1 MTIKSNGW
9 NRRVSL
15 GLKALLL
22 PGATKFERLFDSA
35 QTERNR
41 CTTSPKTK
49 RLLCLLLQEPN
60 NLRPMRPAKNRTDA
74 TQERRSLQS
83 SGADARQVQ
92 KRNASSACCRSG
104 SCQGCG
110 RQKTG
115 QMPLKNTAACDRAE
129 QMHDPDPKI
138 KRFCYLLPQE
148 PNIL

>member
-83 SGADARQVQ
+83 SGTDARKIQ
-92 KRNASSACCRSG
+92 KRNASSACCPKSLLEIISDR
-104 SCQGCG
+104 CG

-115 QMPLKNTAACDRAE
+115 QTDAT
-129 QMHDPDPKI
+129 
-138 KRFCYLLPQE
+138 QE
-148 PNIL
+148 CRSLRSSGTNE

>member
-74 TQERRSLQS
+74 TQERR
-83 SGADARQVQ
+83 GGGEMGWRED
-92 KRNASSACCRSG
+92 
-104 SCQGCG
+104 
-110 RQKTG
+110 RQKT
-115 QMPLKNTAACDRAE
+115 TAND
-129 QMHDPDPKI
+129 
-138 KRFCYLLPQE
+138 FS
-148 PNIL
+148 